1 MNSPSVVETL
11 QSLEGGWGVVRLPI
25 SSGTVADRAD
35 ADKGRPGSVDEV
47 IAVES
52 DRYTW
57 FLAICYRTPFED
69 LVVLVAVLGIS

>member
-25 SSGTVADRAD
+25 SSGTVAD